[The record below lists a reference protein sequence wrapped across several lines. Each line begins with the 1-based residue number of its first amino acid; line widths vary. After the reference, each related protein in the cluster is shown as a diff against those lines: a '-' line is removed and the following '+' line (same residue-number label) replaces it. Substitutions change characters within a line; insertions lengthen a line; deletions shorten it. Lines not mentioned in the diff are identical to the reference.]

1 MAKNNAL
8 KDTDLIQKDP
18 FNNAIEGA
26 NKLLV
31 VVDTLKGS
39 IKELAGEQKNIIKL
53 FDPKDAESLKRF
65 STELDKAKQTTEA
78 YNNTIAM
85 ELQVKTQLSKLQQQE
100 AKTTAEQ
107 TRTTRVQT
115 NEIAKQNKE
124 NQAKLA
130 LETKAIETQRKLTS
144 AYTQQ
149 SNALRDIKR
158 EIKDATIAY
167 GANSEAVNKLKP
179 TYDRLNKVV
188 READETVG
196 DFQRNV
202 GNYPQ
207 QLRAMQIELQ
217 KLDAGSDEFKSLA
230 KEAGVLKDKINDAKD
245 ATKAFASGSK
255 FQQGGNLFGQIKN
268 DLLDLDFGGASDKAK
283 QLASVVKSITVGEAV
298 AGVKDLASTFIN
310 LGKSLLLNPI
320 FLVGSALAGIGY
332 YIYTIYE
339 NYKLANAESKEFI
352 KSVED
357 TGKRAEVLE
366 RKQQELIIK
375 RKILNKEYTKEFGEQ
390 KLRELDYNKQ
400 LVESETDLNK
410 ILQGLQE
417 KKGVSSKDANKTF
430 AQFKAE
436 NSKTVIE
443 FDLENKA
450 NPRREVET
458 KGLLLSNFRKYIKE
472 REDAIKNFNDKNN
485 IINETNK
492 LKEEEIAIEL
502 KLSQEKELKAKKEHS
517 KKLIDAKKEEFDRL
531 NSLYEQYLTA
541 QKNIKQA
548 EAELITINQK
558 IIQDETDFEIA
569 QQGKLGLN
577 TRAKIFTS
585 FASKGIDLSEK
596 NTNKIRE
603 IENTRYSE
611 QVEQD
616 VLIRDA
622 KLLEQQGIYNNASI
636 LLEQDKQAEL
646 DKLKN
651 SEVDKQKAKDA
662 EILAN
667 KKKLLN
673 ESIDIA
679 KQTTDA
685 IANEIKREGDL
696 RNKAFDDQISAREKS
711 ITRQQELADKGANN
725 TLAFEKEQLAKDK
738 LAKAEA
744 EKNELRKLNTIAF
757 IQEFTALLKDN
768 PKTALPKALINAGI
782 RKAIQAS
789 FIGGTENVGKD
800 KQMQGYKANN
810 GVDGYH
816 APVIAFDGRERIL
829 TPEHNAMVGTM
840 SNLELAKLAYNY
852 QHGTMS
858 NNIVVTSDAKM
869 AINIEKM
876 KNELMQLN
884 KTMQTKQGDTINWE
898 SQNQFVINTVQN
910 GMQKVVKQQIQA
922 PRL

>member
-26 NKLLV
+26 NKLLL

-65 STELDKAKQTTEA
+65 STELDKAKQTTDA
-78 YNNTIAM
+78 YNSALATEA
-85 ELQVKTQLSKLQQQE
+85 QVKIQLSKLQQQE

-115 NEIAKQNKE
+115 NEISKQNKE
-124 NQAKLA
+124 TQAKLA

-283 QLASVVKSITVGEAV
+283 QLASVVSSITMKEAIS
-298 AGVKDLASTFIN
+298 AVKDLGSTFIN
-310 LGKSLLLNPI
+310 LGKSLLTNPL
-320 FLVGSALAGIGY
+320 FLISAAVAGIAY
-332 YIYTIYE
+332 VAYE
-339 NYKLANAESKEFI
+339 AYQNFKLWSAESATLNDRLKATALNITSLADKQAEFAIRLRVANGEITKEYGEQLKRDISNKNDKLKVQKQFSEDYAKI
-352 KSVED
+352 ANEYKVDVQDLGKSVD
-357 TGKRAEVLE
+357 
-366 RKQQELIIK
+366 
-375 RKILNKEYTKEFGEQ
+375 
-390 KLRELDYNKQ
+390 
-400 LVESETDLNK
+400 DLNK
-410 ILQGLQE
+410 TFRRGDIDYAKKVEQANIQVLKLKQNFKAEYIANIKIQALEETVINAEDKANKEKIKQE
-417 KKGVSSKDANKTF
+417 KKASK
-430 AQFKAE
+430 Q
-436 NSKTVIE
+436 
-443 FDLENKA
+443 
-450 NPRREVET
+450 
-458 KGLLLSNFRKYIKE
+458 
-472 REDAIKNFNDKNN
+472 
-485 IINETNK
+485 
-492 LKEEEIAIEL
+492 
-502 KLSQEKELKAKKEHS
+502 
-517 KKLIDAKKEEFDRL
+517 LIDNKKDEYTNL
-531 NSLYEQYLTA
+531 NGLYEQYLTA

-569 QQGKLGLN
+569 QQAKLGLN

-646 DKLKN
+646 DRLKN
-651 SEVDKQKAKDA
+651 SEVDKQKEKDA

-673 ESIDIA
+673 ETIDIA
-679 KQTTDA
+679 KQTTDV

-696 RNKAFDDQISAREKS
+696 RNKAFDEQISTREKS
-711 ITRQQELADKGANN
+711 ITRQQELADKGDNN
-725 TLAFEKEQLAKDK
+725 TIAFEKEQLAKDK

-744 EKNELRKLNTIAF
+744 EKSELRKLNTIAF
-757 IQEFTALLKDN
+757 IQDFTALLKDN

-800 KQMQGYKANN
+800 KQMQGYKAHN
-810 GVDGYH
+810 GVDGYQ

-876 KNELMQLN
+876 TNELMQLN
-884 KTMQTKQGDTINWE
+884 KTMQTKQVDSINWE
-898 SQNQFVINTVQN
+898 SQNQFVINTVKN

>member
-31 VVDTLKGS
+31 VVDSLKGS
-39 IKELAGEQKNIIKL
+39 IKELANDQKNIIKL

-65 STELDKAKQTTEA
+65 SSELDKAKQTTDA
-78 YNNTIAM
+78 YNSALATEA
-85 ELQVKTQLSKLQQQE
+85 QVKIQLSKLQQQE
-100 AKTTAEQ
+100 AKTTAEI

-124 NQAKLA
+124 LQAQLA
-130 LETKAIETQRKLTS
+130 SENKAIEAKRKLNSLYLQERKLRNDVGNEIRDLTLAGKAETEQVKKLRVEFEGLDKRIRGVDES
-144 AYTQQ
+144 LGRYT
-149 SNALRDIKR
+149 D
-158 EIKDATIAY
+158 T
-167 GANSEAVNKLKP
+167 
-179 TYDRLNKVV
+179 
-188 READETVG
+188 
-196 DFQRNV
+196 V

-207 QLRAMQIELQ
+207 QLRLMQIELQ

-298 AGVKDLASTFIN
+298 QGVKDLASTFLN

-320 FLVGSALAGIGY
+320 FLVGTALSGIGY
-332 YIYTIYE
+332 YVYTIYE
-339 NYKLANAESKEFI
+339 NYKLANAESKNLSSSI
-352 KSVED
+352 ED
-357 TGKRAEVLE
+357 TSNKIIALE
-366 RKQQELIIK
+366 RKQQELLIK
-375 RKILNKEYTKEFGEQ
+375 RLVLNEKISKERGDQ
-390 KLRELDYNKQ
+390 LLRELDYNKAYKDNAN
-400 LVESETDLNK
+400 DLAVT
-410 ILQGLQE
+410 LTELA
-417 KKGVSSKDANKTF
+417 KKRGIEDKDRSKSLNQFITTNQQASIFEVSN
-430 AQFKAE
+430 FKAYLFE
-436 NSKTVIE
+436 RNVAFQNFVNKRKVISQEQKINEDTIVTEVKISQQNQVKLEKETSKQLI
-443 FDLENKA
+443 ENKQDEYA
-450 NPRREVET
+450 
-458 KGLLLSNFRKYIKE
+458 
-472 REDAIKNFNDKNN
+472 
-485 IINETNK
+485 
-492 LKEEEIAIEL
+492 
-502 KLSQEKELKAKKEHS
+502 
-517 KKLIDAKKEEFDRL
+517 RL

-558 IIQDETDFEIA
+558 ILQDNTDFEIK
-569 QQGKLGLN
+569 QQEKLG
-577 TRAKIFTS
+577 TATEAKIRTL
-585 FASKGIDLSEK
+585 FATKGIDLAEK

-616 VLIRDA
+616 TEIRNA
-622 KLLEQQGIYNNASI
+622 KLLEQEQLYTQSSI

-667 KKKLLN
+667 KKKLAN
-673 ESIDIA
+673 ETIDIA
-679 KQTTDA
+679 KQTVDQ
-685 IANEIKREGDL
+685 IVNEIKREGDL
-696 RNKAFDDQISAREKS
+696 RNKSFDEQISAREKN
-711 ITRQQELADKGANN
+711 ITRQQELADKGSKN
-725 TLAFEKEQLAKDK
+725 TLAFEKEQLVNYK

-744 EKNELRKLNTIAF
+744 EKSELRKLNTIAF

-768 PKTALPKALINAGI
+768 PKTALPKAIVNAGI
-782 RKAIQAS
+782 RKVIQAS
-789 FIGGTENVGKD
+789 FIDGTENVGKD
-800 KQMQGYKANN
+800 SQMKGYKAHN
-810 GVDGYH
+810 GIDGYH
-816 APVIAFDGRERIL
+816 APVIAFDGNERIL
-829 TPEHNAMVGTM
+829 NPKHNAMIGAM

-852 QHGTMS
+852 QHGSLAT
-858 NNIVVTSDAKM
+858 NNIVVQSDGKM
-869 AINIEKM
+869 AVNIEKM
-876 KNELMQLN
+876 TNEIVALN
-884 KTMQTKQGDTINWE
+884 KAMQSKQGDTINWD
-898 SQNQFVINTVQN
+898 SQNQFVINSVQN
-910 GMQKVVKQQIQA
+910 GMQKVIKQQIQA